1 MEPILMLLLL
11 GYCLAVFGAALLGGR
26 LSALGAL
33 THTRTQLVLSL
44 VAGFIV
50 GIAMYHLLPHGLHR
64 IPGPESTEKG
74 MLWTVFGI
82 IVMIALLRMFQFH
95 QHDFSSEAKELYGGQ
110 EHARGA
116 IGGRSVAGIAFGL
129 AVHTIIEGIALGTS
143 AHASVRQAG
152 IIALP
157 GLGVF
162 LAILLHK
169 PLDAYSIISIMRS
182 AGYGARSRRLVN
194 LGFALL
200 CPVVALATFWAVGQL
215 GVSEGPGSVLAGY
228 VLCFAAGAFL
238 CIALSDLLPEI
249 QFHTHD
255 RVKLIA
261 IFLVGIALAY
271 ALHFVEA
278 GVMPGGVEHGHH

>member
-1 MEPILMLLLL
+1 MLLLL
-11 GYCLAVFGAALLGGR
+11 GYCVAIFGASLLGGR
-26 LSALGAL
+26 ISVLGAL

-50 GIAMYHLLPHGLHR
+50 GIAMYHLLPHGLDR
-64 IPGPESTEKG
+64 IPGPEGTHKG

-82 IVMIALLRMFQFH
+82 IMMIALLRMFQFH
-95 QHDFSSEAKELYGGQ
+95 QHDFSSEAKALYHHHEHGQ
-110 EHARGA
+110 NA
-116 IGGRSVAGIAFGL
+116 IGARSVAGIAFGM
-129 AVHTIIEGIALGTS
+129 AVHTIIEGIALG
-143 AHASVRQAG
+143 ASVQVSADPTG
-152 IIALP
+152 IGALP

-182 AGYGARSRRLVN
+182 AGCGARSCRLVN

-200 CPVVALATFWAVGQL
+200 CPAVALAAFWAVGEL
-215 GVSEGPGSVLAGY
+215 GVPAGPGGVLAGY

-249 QFHTHD
+249 HFHTHD
-255 RVKLIA
+255 RVKLIT
-261 IFLVGIALAY
+261 IFLVGVALAY
-271 ALHFVEA
+271 ALRFVEA
-278 GVMPGGVEHGHH
+278 GVMLGGAEHGHH